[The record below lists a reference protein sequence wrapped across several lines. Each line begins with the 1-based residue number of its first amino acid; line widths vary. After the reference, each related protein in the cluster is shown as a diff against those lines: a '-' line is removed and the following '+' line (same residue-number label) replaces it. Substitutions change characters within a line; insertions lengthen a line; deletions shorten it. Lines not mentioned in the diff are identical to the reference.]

1 MKAVIGLGNPEEKY
15 RDTRHNIGFMVL
27 DKLAES
33 RPRLW
38 SAPRRVKK
46 GSEPLYE
53 IRVPHDEAKAPCL
66 VRPLTYM
73 NRSGLGVKA
82 LFEEHAIKPESALVI
97 SDEVQLKLG
106 RIKIGA
112 RGTAGGHNG
121 LKSIIEETGSSAFPR
136 LRVGIEWNRDDI
148 NTLNLAEFVLG
159 SFVAEEKELIERTID
174 RAVQACWTWFNSG
187 AEAAMNLYN
196 SKSEETKS

>member
-15 RDTRHNIGFMVL
+15 RNTRHNVGFMVL
-27 DKLAES
+27 DKLAEAQ
-33 RPRLW
+33 PRLW
-38 SAPRRVKK
+38 NAPRRVKK
-46 GSEPLYE
+46 GAELLYE
-53 IRVPHDEAKAPCL
+53 IRVPRDEAKAPCL
-66 VRPLTYM
+66 VHPLTYM

-82 LFEEHAIKPESALVI
+82 LFEEYAITHANALVV

-121 LKSIIEETGSSAFPR
+121 LKSVIEETGSSAFPR
-136 LRVGIEWNRDDI
+136 LRIGIEWDRNDI

-174 RAVQACWTWFNSG
+174 RAVRAGWTWFNAG
-187 AEAAMNLYN
+187 VEAAMNLYN